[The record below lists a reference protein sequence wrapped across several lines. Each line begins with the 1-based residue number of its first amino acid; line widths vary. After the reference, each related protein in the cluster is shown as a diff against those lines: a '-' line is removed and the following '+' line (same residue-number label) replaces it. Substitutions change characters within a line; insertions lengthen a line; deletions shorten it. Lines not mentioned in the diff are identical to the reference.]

1 MYTDDADSW
10 LTVSLNCDERLAVTG
25 LLDAVGLSLVPT
37 GKSLDDVS
45 DNISVPI
52 LLVLILDPCEAVLGC
67 EDMMTVV

>member
-1 MYTDDADSW
+1 M
-10 LTVSLNCDERLAVTG
+10 TG